1 MTETEPLPF
10 RHPLR
15 PAELASRKPTRFS
28 LSPAPEALAA
38 IAEWAGIEA
47 LESLSL
53 SGTLTPQG
61 RADWLLQAEF
71 SARVV
76 QACVLTLAPVT
87 TDLREPV
94 TRRYL
99 AEMPEP
105 EGDEVEIPDDVSAE
119 PLPDVIDLGAV
130 ALEVLELALPLYPR
144 APEVD
149 RRAELQSFEA
159 VPPGAAPI
167 APEAT
172 RPFAGLADLLQARK
186 AGEGEDGGGEGGA

>member
-15 PAELASRKPTRFS
+15 PSELAARKPTRFS
-28 LSPAPEALAA
+28 LAPAPEALAA
-38 IAEWAGIEA
+38 IAGWAGIEA

-76 QACVLTLAPVT
+76 QSCVLTLEPVT
-87 TDLREPV
+87 TTLREPV
-94 TRRYL
+94 LRRYL

-105 EGDEVEIPDDVSAE
+105 EGEEVEIPEDVSAE

-144 APEVD
+144 APG
-149 RRAELQSFEA
+149 AELQSFEA

-186 AGEGEDGGGEGGA
+186 AGADDEGGNEGDGEGGA